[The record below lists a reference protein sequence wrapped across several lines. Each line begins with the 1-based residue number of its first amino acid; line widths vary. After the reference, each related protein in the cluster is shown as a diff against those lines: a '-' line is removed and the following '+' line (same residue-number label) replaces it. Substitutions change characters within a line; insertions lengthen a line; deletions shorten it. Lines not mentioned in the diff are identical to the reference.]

1 MPQQLAQALI
11 ARPARVAAVAE
22 ALGSVPLTALIAPA
36 GYGKTSLLT
45 LALERAALPYAR
57 YTAELW
63 HGEDFVEPLVDEL
76 RRVRPDFGR
85 LTAALAQRRP
95 RGDEAALAAWSRRLG
110 ATFALELG
118 HVPEPIVV
126 VIDDAHLFCEDAA
139 FAGFIVGAMRVLPA
153 RARFALAGRALPPL
167 PLAEW
172 LVQGRTRIF
181 ETDDIR
187 FEDSDVRAL
196 AQRLGRTLDDAAL
209 ATFRQTYE
217 GWAAGIAL
225 AFSAPDAAVPS
236 FGGSL
241 PARSAYLLDANLDA
255 LDADLIAFLEAT
267 SVFETLDADLLERE
281 PAFRDAR
288 RSLARLERRGVM
300 LDTVRA
306 GTIFRVHPLLREA
319 LGLRVR
325 RRDGSRALFAA
336 HARAAE
342 LLEGAGRIREAL
354 YHLEQSAD
362 GDALARF
369 IGTHAYGSFIA
380 GQGERISRIAKRLE
394 REGVT
399 AEPVFA
405 LVAGMIAR
413 QRGEPGAEEA
423 FLRGIAAAPERDPV
437 GISCRMLLIE
447 DRLARGEAV
456 APEQFAELLAA
467 AHGYDSLVELNAHVF
482 AGWVLAISGD
492 FLGARERTRRAFA
505 IAGDDAVAHTLAASL
520 EAYVA
525 TTLGDF
531 DGADRIMAETLR
543 RLESSEHVV
552 LLANTLVWYARFA
565 LLWNDPAAARDYAER
580 GEVLAQE
587 LDLSAELAGVELAL
601 AEIFARAGDRARCE
615 RACADARRRASAAW
629 YASDRARTEGLTV
642 YFTARA
648 AFAAGDLSSALEFV
662 ETALTAGRAATL
674 PSAQRAA
681 LAADA
686 AAYRTLRDGK
696 PGAADVARAAV
707 ALREGI
713 ATDALDAVQ
722 IATATGVLRAL
733 AKRVQHAPAIVPNAA
748 ATKTFEGFLA
758 QRAARAAQDARLDD
772 PVTRALGPK
781 ERARES
787 VWVAPRA
794 SELTKREDEILQLI
808 AAGLTNREIA
818 QRFGLSPR
826 TVDTHVERVLSKLAV
841 TSRTRAVAT
850 ALRLGLVAAP

>member
-1 MPQQLAQALI
+1 MPQQVAQALI

-22 ALGSVPLTALIAPA
+22 GLASSPLTALIAPA
-36 GYGKTSLLT
+36 GYGKTSLLA
-45 LALERAALPYAR
+45 LALAHAGLPYAR
-57 YTAELW
+57 YTAEFW
-63 HGEDFVEPLVDEL
+63 HGEDFVEPLVTEL
-76 RRVRPDFGR
+76 RRIRPDFGR

-95 RGDEAALAAWSRRLG
+95 RGDEAALTAWSRRLG

-126 VIDDAHLFCEDAA
+126 VFDDVHLFCEDAA
-139 FAGFIVGAMRVLPA
+139 FGGFLAGAMRVLPA
-153 RARFALAGRALPPL
+153 TANFALAGRALPPL

-172 LVQGRTRIF
+172 LAQGRARIF

-187 FEDSDVRAL
+187 FEDGDVRAL

-209 ATFRQTYE
+209 ATFHHTYE

-225 AFSAPDAAVPS
+225 ALGAPDAAVPS

-255 LDADLIAFLEAT
+255 LDAGLIAFLEAT

-281 PAFRDAR
+281 PDLRDAR

-300 LDTVRA
+300 LETVRA

-319 LGLRVR
+319 LQLRVR
-325 RRDGSRALFAA
+325 RRDGSQTLLAA
-336 HARAAE
+336 HARAAA
-342 LLEGAGRIREAL
+342 LLEGAGRIREGL
-354 YHLEQSAD
+354 YHLEQAGD

-369 IGTHAYGSFIA
+369 IGAHAYDSFIA

-394 REGVT
+394 REGVE
-399 AEPVFA
+399 AAPVFA
-405 LVAGMIAR
+405 LVEGMIAR
-413 QRGEPGAEEA
+413 QRGEPGAEGS
-423 FLRGIAAAPERDPV
+423 FLRGIAAAGARDRV

-447 DRLARGEAV
+447 DRLARGETV
-456 APEQFAELLAA
+456 APKQIAELLEAA
-467 AHGYDSLVELNAHVF
+467 RGSDSLVELNAHVF
-482 AGWVLAISGD
+482 AGWTLAIAGN
-492 FLGARERTRRAFA
+492 FLAARERTRRAFA
-505 IAGDDAVAHTLAASL
+505 IAGDDAVAHTRAASL

-525 TTLGDF
+525 TALGDF

-543 RLESSEHVV
+543 RLESSEHIV

-580 GEVLAQE
+580 GEALAQE

-601 AEIFARAGDRARCE
+601 AEIFARAGDRERCE
-615 RACADARRRASAAW
+615 RACANARRRASAAW
-629 YASDRARTEGLTV
+629 YAGDRARTQGLTA

-648 AFAAGDLSSALEFV
+648 AFASGDQSRALEIV
-662 ETALTAGRAATL
+662 EAALAADEATI

-681 LAADA
+681 LVADA

-696 PGAADVARAAV
+696 PSVPELERAAG

-713 ATDALDAVQ
+713 ATDALDAAQ
-722 IATATGVLRAL
+722 IASAADVLGAL
-733 AKRVQHAPAIVPNAA
+733 AKRAQHAVAIVPNAA
-748 ATKTFEGFLA
+748 AAKMFEGYFA
-758 QRAARAAQDARLDD
+758 RRASRAAQDRRLGDL
-772 PVTRALGPK
+772 VAGALGPK

-787 VWVAPRA
+787 SRLAPRA

-826 TVDTHVERVLSKLAV
+826 TVDTHVERVLSKLGV
-841 TSRTRAVAT
+841 TSRTRAVAS
-850 ALRLGLVAAP
+850 ALRLGLVAPVA